1 MHPNVVQSFLSG
13 KDVDDMQDEL
23 KSLLFGEDDN
33 RTFENATLELEES
46 DYDYD
51 VAGRRSDI
59 DDEEL
64 PIAVSIT
71 ITISIEW
78 QNMNIAG

>member
-1 MHPNVVQSFLSG
+1 MHPNVVQSFLGG

-23 KSLLFGEDDN
+23 KSLLFGEDDS
-33 RTFENATLELEES
+33 RTFENATLELEEN

-64 PIAVSIT
+64 PIAVST
-71 ITISIEW
+71 NGFVSKYD
-78 QNMNIAG
+78 

>member
-1 MHPNVVQSFLSG
+1 MHPNVVQSFLGG

-23 KSLLFGEDDN
+23 KSLLFGEDDS
-33 RTFENATLELEES
+33 RTFENATLELEEN

-59 DDEEL
+59 GDEEL
-64 PIAVSIT
+64 PIAVST
-71 ITISIEW
+71 NDCVSEYDYLL
-78 QNMNIAG
+78 IAG